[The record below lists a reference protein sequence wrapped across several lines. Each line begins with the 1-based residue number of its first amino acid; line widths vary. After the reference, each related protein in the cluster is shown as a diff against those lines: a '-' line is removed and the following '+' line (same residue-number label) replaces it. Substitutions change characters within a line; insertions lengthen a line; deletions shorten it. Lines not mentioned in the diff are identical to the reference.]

1 MVNNCILVV
10 DDEIRMRKLIKDFL
24 VAKGYS
30 ILEAEDG
37 EKALEAFE
45 ENKNKINLVLLDV
58 MMPKLDGWS
67 VLRQIRQ
74 ESKVPIIMLTARGEE
89 QDELFGFELGVD
101 EYISKPF
108 SPKILVAR
116 VEAILKRTAPDSKEV
131 KDYGGV
137 EIDKE
142 GRTVKVDGKLIELSL
157 REYEL
162 LTYLV
167 ENKDIALSRDKIL
180 NNVWNYDY
188 YGDSRTIDSHIK
200 KIRHKLI
207 IIFLILV
214 NNFVLGRFYLY
225 SKRQTLKSV
234 YRTVNDYYN
243 NDKSENFEEK
253 LEQIAIQNNF
263 DILIRNNEN
272 VNIYTSNKDFYST
285 FGQMNEMTSR
295 FNIGVGELIE
305 QSDNFVIKKIKDSK
319 NGITYILLSSTLD
332 NGYLLYIRIPISSIQ
347 ESVKI
352 SNNFLYL
359 MAGFAILIAAVIVSY
374 VSRKFTDPI
383 LELNDIAKKMSNLDF
398 SHKYRIKDVDDEI
411 NNLGRSINV
420 MSDKLERTI
429 NQLRNSNIELEKDI
443 EEKSKIDE
451 MRKSFISDV
460 SHELKTPIALI
471 QGYSEGLL
479 ENVNTDEESRKFYAE
494 VILDETNK
502 MDKLVK
508 QLLEL
513 MKLEYG
519 KRQFND
525 KKFNIVEVEKE
536 VVRKS
541 KVMLEEKKVKIEF
554 NLSEEINVF
563 ADDFYIEQ
571 VISNYITNAIKH
583 VKEIDGKKVI
593 SIVNEVN
600 IEKNKVRVKIFN
612 TGENIAEEHINR
624 IWNRFYKVDE
634 SRNRTDGGTGIGLS
648 FVKAIMNNYGNRY
661 GVTNKDDGVEFYFDL
676 DLIV

>member
-1 MVNNCILVV
+1 MSKKQNPL
-10 DDEIRMRKLIKDFL
+10 K
-24 VAKGYS
+24 
-30 ILEAEDG
+30 
-37 EKALEAFE
+37 
-45 ENKNKINLVLLDV
+45 
-58 MMPKLDGWS
+58 S
-67 VLRQIRQ
+67 VRVR
-74 ESKVPIIMLTARGEE
+74 
-89 QDELFGFELGVD
+89 LFM
-101 EYISKPF
+101 
-108 SPKILVAR
+108 
-116 VEAILKRTAPDSKEV
+116 T
-131 KDYGGV
+131 
-137 EIDKE
+137 
-142 GRTVKVDGKLIELSL
+142 LSL
-157 REYEL
+157 
-162 LTYLV
+162 V
-167 ENKDIALSRDKIL
+167 IL
-180 NNVWNYDY
+180 
-188 YGDSRTIDSHIK
+188 
-200 KIRHKLI
+200 LI

>member
-1 MVNNCILVV
+1 MSKKQNPLKSVRV
-10 DDEIRMRKLIKDFL
+10 KLF
-24 VAKGYS
+24 
-30 ILEAEDG
+30 
-37 EKALEAFE
+37 
-45 ENKNKINLVLLDV
+45 
-58 MMPKLDGWS
+58 M
-67 VLRQIRQ
+67 
-74 ESKVPIIMLTARGEE
+74 T
-89 QDELFGFELGVD
+89 
-101 EYISKPF
+101 
-108 SPKILVAR
+108 
-116 VEAILKRTAPDSKEV
+116 
-131 KDYGGV
+131 
-137 EIDKE
+137 
-142 GRTVKVDGKLIELSL
+142 LSL
-157 REYEL
+157 
-162 LTYLV
+162 V
-167 ENKDIALSRDKIL
+167 IL
-180 NNVWNYDY
+180 
-188 YGDSRTIDSHIK
+188 
-200 KIRHKLI
+200 LI

-541 KVMLEEKKVKIEF
+541 KVMLEEKKVKIE
-554 NLSEEINVF
+554 LL
-563 ADDFYIEQ
+563 
-571 VISNYITNAIKH
+571 
-583 VKEIDGKKVI
+583 KKGTFKLLGMQQI
-593 SIVNEVN
+593 
-600 IEKNKVRVKIFN
+600 
-612 TGENIAEEHINR
+612 GY
-624 IWNRFYKVDE
+624 RFQLK
-634 SRNRTDGGTGIGLS
+634 RKGAGIYYLKKS
-648 FVKAIMNNYGNRY
+648 
-661 GVTNKDDGVEFYFDL
+661 D
-676 DLIV
+676 